1 MNEGAISQLNRLLRP
16 MDPQP
21 YTIVEGAEDS
31 PVVVICE
38 HAGRAI
44 PSALGDL
51 GLSPSNLDLHIAYD
65 IGAEKVSR
73 EMAAVLNAPLVL
85 QPYSR
90 LVIDCNRPVDSPE
103 SILKIS
109 HGVPIAGNRQ
119 LSEQDRRLRIN
130 EIFVPYHEAV
140 SAQLD
145 RTPRKAVFAVH
156 SFTRVLNGQAR
167 PWDIGFLFRRDVATS
182 SSLAAAIDE
191 IGVNVRGLGKL
202 NIGMNLPYRVE
213 DRTDWFVPHHGEGR
227 GLAHS
232 LIEIRNDRIVS
243 DEACKAWGR
252 ALAEAVKRFLS
263 GDAP

>member
-1 MNEGAISQLNRLLRP
+1 MNEGAVNQLNRLLRP
-16 MDPQP
+16 TDPQP
-21 YTIVEGAEDS
+21 YTIVAGAENS

-51 GLSPSNLDLHIAYD
+51 GLSPAELDLHIAYD
-65 IGAEKVSR
+65 IGAERVSR

-103 SILKIS
+103 SILETS

-119 LSEQDRRLRIN
+119 LSPMQRQQRID
-130 EIFVPYHEAV
+130 EIFTPYHDAV
-140 SAQLD
+140 SAHLD
-145 RTPRKAVFAVH
+145 ETPRKAVFAVH
-156 SFTRVLNGQAR
+156 SFTRILNGAVR
-167 PWDIGFLFRRDVATS
+167 PWDVGFLYRKDEATS
-182 SSLAAAIDE
+182 SALATAMGDMALQLPGIDE
-191 IGVNVRGLGKL
+191 L
-202 NIGMNLPYRVE
+202 NIGMNAPYNVE

-227 GLAHS
+227 GIAHS

-243 DEACKAWGR
+243 EDACIAWGR
-252 ALAEAVKRFLS
+252 ALAGAVTRFLGEAVS
-263 GDAP
+263 

>member
-1 MNEGAISQLNRLLRP
+1 VNEGAVSQINRLLRP
-16 MDPQP
+16 TDPQP

-51 GLSPSNLDLHIAYD
+51 GLSASDLDLHIAYD

-85 QPYSR
+85 QPFSR
-90 LVIDCNRPVDSPE
+90 LVIDCNRPIDSSE
-103 SILKIS
+103 SILEVS
-109 HGVPIAGNRQ
+109 HGVPIAGNRR
-119 LSEQDRRLRIN
+119 LSEADRQLRID

-145 RTPRKAVFAVH
+145 KTPRKAVFAVH
-156 SFTRVLNGQAR
+156 SFTRVLNGQTR
-167 PWDIGFLFRRDVATS
+167 PWDIGFLFRQDVVTS
-182 SSLAAAIDE
+182 SSLAAAIDD
-191 IGVNVRGLGKL
+191 IGVDLPGLDTL

-252 ALAEAVKRFLS
+252 ALAEAVKRYLQEQAS
-263 GDAP
+263 